1 MPTLTEQ
8 YSFSFSGLTFGGAG
22 SPYQIL
28 SVDGLEGLPAIRN
41 QDDNRGY
48 ADGMFSGNDFLSG
61 RTISIILNIF
71 GSGATSAQENFNT
84 FQRYIL
90 FQRSGTT
97 NLYFKLPD
105 SPVSEQFVKAR
116 VRGLQSSIDPNYT
129 YGYIVAQVTFFCPD
143 PNIYNSNTQTATLAY
158 TPPTGRIYNRVYNLE
173 YGGGSY
179 IITTTVTNTGWATTY
194 PIITINGPIDN
205 PYIGN
210 STESAAL
217 YFNCTLSSSD
227 SLVIDTYN
235 KLITINGNPARNTLI
250 SGSSEW
256 FALPPGNNEYYL
268 SGTVGSTVVGVTQAT
283 VEWQSAYI

>member
-1 MPTLTEQ
+1 MPTLTQLYE
-8 YSFSFSGLTFGGAG
+8 FSFAGLNFGGGG

-90 FQRSGTT
+90 PQRSGTT

-116 VRGLQSSIDPNYT
+116 VRGLQSTIDPNYT

-143 PNIYNSNTQTATLAY
+143 PNIYNSNTQTAVFIYSVDQGRAY
-158 TPPTGRIYNRVYNLE
+158 DRTYDLD
-173 YGGGSY
+173 YGGGTSY
-179 IITTTVTNTGWATTY
+179 KTTTVNNIGWATTY
-194 PIITINGPIDN
+194 PLIDLKGPIIN
-205 PYIGN
+205 PELGN
-210 STESAAL
+210 LTENKQLNFTTTLISTDHL
-217 YFNCTLSSSD
+217 IVDL
-227 SLVIDTYN
+227 YN
-235 KLITINGNPARNTLI
+235 KLVTLNGQPARNLLT
-250 SGSSEW
+250 SGEW
-256 FALPPGNNEYYL
+256 FDAQPGNNTFTVD
-268 SGTVGSTVVGVTQAT
+268 GTGTAANDTSVTIT
-283 VEWQSAYI
+283 WNSAYI